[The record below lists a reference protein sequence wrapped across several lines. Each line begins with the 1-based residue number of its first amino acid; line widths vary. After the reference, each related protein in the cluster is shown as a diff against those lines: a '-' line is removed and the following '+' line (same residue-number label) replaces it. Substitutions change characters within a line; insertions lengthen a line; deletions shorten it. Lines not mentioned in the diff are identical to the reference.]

1 MEERVI
7 CSLKS
12 YSSFLFSFQN
22 KTGKWRKW
30 SCSYYTAQTHQHG
43 FDLNHFI
50 FLSQP
55 IRRWILTPSFISGVL
70 HTVLCEKGML
80 SVMGFL
86 ISKLNSNS
94 CHRKC
99 PSLRHL
105 ITRKAA
111 WQPWPIY
118 DCTVNRGRSVVVDLN
133 LSFLDSENITKKT
146 IFVPPHS
153 STASGLWGQNDLE
166 GPSPGPLH
174 ISPGSVCPHPWAWC
188 PVAEV
193 KLLWLTEASVS
204 KIKWPRSHVPDSL
217 QPSARSACKAE
228 NKEKQQRRKRAL

>member
-146 IFVPPHS
+146 IFVLPQDYGARMTWRVHPQ
-153 STASGLWGQNDLE
+153 GLCTSALGLCVPIPEPD
-166 GPSPGPLH
+166 
-174 ISPGSVCPHPWAWC
+174 V
-188 PVAEV
+188 
-193 KLLWLTEASVS
+193 LWLKSS
-204 KIKWPRSHVPDSL
+204 CYGCQRHPSL
-217 QPSARSACKAE
+217 R
-228 NKEKQQRRKRAL
+228 